1 MERALFKE
9 GPGAYFFFDE
19 NMHAFNEQKMYNS
32 HSQNNVPLRVTGRRR
47 LENGLENE
55 PGSF

>member
-19 NMHAFNEQKMYNS
+19 NMQAFNEQKMYNS
-32 HSQNNVPLRVTGRRR
+32 HSQNNVPVRVTGTRR

-55 PGSF
+55 PG